1 MGLYPSTADY
11 IKGVFDINDPIAKNA
26 PKKQFMRMDDGSV
39 KVFIELPS
47 PKPNRI
53 RIYQYKEIETVYEQ

>member
-1 MGLYPSTADY
+1 MTSLPTNKDY

-26 PKKQFMRMDDGSV
+26 PKKQYMRMEDGTV

-47 PKPNRI
+47 PKPNRN
-53 RIYQYKEIETVYEQ
+53 RFNEYKKIEPFYD